1 MQLLKILILAIALII
16 TVGCSG
22 SNKDRYAIDQDVPPD
37 SPITL
42 QHIENATPRYEPYS
56 LGGNKDYTV
65 RGKSYS
71 VINNPDGFKERGKAS
86 WYGKKFHGHLT
97 SNGETYDMY
106 SMSAAHKNLP
116 IPSYVK
122 VKNLDNGKTA
132 IVRVNDRGPFHE
144 GRIIDLSY
152 AAATKLGVIQTGVA
166 NVEIEF
172 ISTKPNVSNKK
183 TSNAHPSYTIQVASL
198 GNAQTSKKL
207 SDQLS
212 DEYKQASYIQQN
224 NKTNRIFIGPIAS
237 ATQANEI
244 LQKVQKNGHP
254 SAFIKIYKAE

>member
-1 MQLLKILILAIALII
+1 MQRFKILIMCLPLII
-16 TVGCSG
+16 LAGCS
-22 SNKDRYAIDQDVPPD
+22 SSQDDRYALSQDVAPD

-42 QHIENATPRYEPYS
+42 QHIEDATPRYEPYS

-71 VINNPDGFKERGKAS
+71 VIHNPQGFKEKGKAS

-166 NVEIEF
+166 NVEIEY
-172 ISTKPNVSNKK
+172 ISTKPEPNGNK
-183 TSNAHPSYTIQVASL
+183 TSNTHPRYIIQVASL
-198 GNAQTSKKL
+198 GNATSSKKL
-207 SDQLS
+207 SDQLAS
-212 DEYKQASYIQQN
+212 EYQQPSYVEKN
-224 NKTNRIFIGPIAS
+224 NSINRIFIGPIDS
-237 ATQANEI
+237 AIKAQQI
-244 LQKVQKNGHP
+244 LEKLQKNGHP
-254 SAFIKIYKAE
+254 TAFIKKHKPE